1 MMPFAVRGWLLA
13 SLMLVCAVASVLL
26 RPQAQPD
33 RALQL
38 EALIPA
44 SFGDWIIDPSVVPVA
59 PSPDVQANLDEL
71 YEQILTRTF
80 VNSNGQRM
88 MLVVAYGGDQ
98 SDSLKAH
105 RQEVCYEAQGFT
117 IRKTVR
123 DTLHSSSGAIP
134 LVRVHAVK
142 GRRSEP
148 ISYWF
153 TMGDRVVIGRL
164 ERLLAQLGYGLRGR
178 IPDGM
183 LVRVSSL
190 GTDLPA
196 SFAAQDAFISALLEA
211 MSPAQ
216 RQRLAGI
223 TAPSAGRG

>member
-13 SLMLVCAVASVLL
+13 GLMLVCAVASLLL

-44 SFGDWIIDPSVVPVA
+44 SFGDWIVDPGVVPVS

-80 VNSNGQRM
+80 VNSGGQRM

-123 DTLHSSSGAIP
+123 DTLHASSGAIP

-196 SFAAQDAFISALLEA
+196 SFAAQDEFISALLEA

-223 TAPSAGRG
+223 AAPSAGRG